1 MSLEAL
7 QLRTRD
13 GSEGPAEA
21 EVTHYS
27 GGRRLAISAVIAVG
41 GTVLGLCTLI
51 IPGVHFV
58 GPWLIPLLS
67 LGIAGYL
74 FRRTMVIGT
83 VRGTCLNCHEAMV
96 IDEGA
101 SVGND
106 AVWLRCPSCQTPHEL
121 MTPSETP

>member
-1 MSLEAL
+1 MPTESV
-7 QLRTRD
+7 QLRTR
-13 GSEGPAEA
+13 EGATGEAQA
-21 EVTHYS
+21 EVTRYS
-27 GGRRLAISAVIAVG
+27 AGRRLAVSLTLAVG
-41 GTVLGLCTLI
+41 GTVLGLSTLI

-83 VRGTCLNCHEAMV
+83 VRGPCLSCGADMV
-96 IDEGA
+96 LDEGG

-106 AVWLRCPSCQTPHEL
+106 AVWLRCPACNTPHEL
-121 MTPSETP
+121 LPPEA